1 MARARKSTKEQLHVE
16 LTEALTSSMGLSDS
30 YADAIAMVLVP
41 VVEDFMMAVML
52 SVVEARKAGR

>member
-1 MARARKSTKEQLHVE
+1 ME